1 MNIDKERLE
10 NYLID
15 IKKRNIEI
23 EDLLKEYTDKQIVSD
38 DWCKCQ
44 VLFPLVR

>member
-23 EDLLKEYTDKQIVSD
+23 EDLLKEDVILLFLLDKRMIFD
-38 DWCKCQ
+38 NK
-44 VLFPLVR
+44 

>member
-10 NYLID
+10 NYLRD

-23 EDLLKEYTDKQIVSD
+23 EDLLENHTDKQIVSN
-38 DWCKCQ
+38 
-44 VLFPLVR
+44 VI